1 MEDVEV
7 ITIDTQPAANN
18 LKELRKQLKQVKD
31 EMVTLDEGSDSF
43 LEAANKAGTL
53 KHQLDEINESVK
65 GASAD
70 FGDIIGNV
78 SNVGAGITGAFQTA
92 TAALSM
98 FGVESEEILQSIK
111 TMQNLMAITQG
122 LDSIDQAIKS
132 IDKLRN
138 SITATTTSA
147 KVLKAVLTPKTILLL
162 TAALTAL
169 FIIWDKFISK
179 LEPVQKAI
187 NGLKG
192 VFSNFGAEIKS
203 VGILVMNSL
212 VAPFET
218 VFKLLG
224 GIGKT
229 ISSVVKG
236 EFSNIKGIFEET
248 KESMLKP
255 WKHIASDAAV
265 VGQEFSKGFN
275 KGVASAEAERNA
287 EAEKQRQ
294 EQLAKYRKQQEE
306 YYDLQ
311 RARAEATIQN
321 EEKLNQEL
329 IKIETA
335 RLSLYK
341 KSTLEY
347 YNQLKKVN
355 ELKKSNATETATAE
369 DNEISILY
377 AKLEYQKASN
387 AEYAQSKKAIE
398 DYLFVQQ
405 LELASLQQGSEEW
418 YKLSAAIENTKN
430 TLANFGSQS
439 ADDILQQQLD
449 AIELAEK
456 SLDLNFAQGKLT
468 EIDYNT
474 KILEQEQAKL
484 ALLQEGTAAWYEQA
498 IAVEN
503 YKNKMDE
510 SDDALTNFQNGLQK
524 ANQIGQI
531 AFGALSDT
539 LGAFADMTDQT
550 TKEGFEQ
557 QKKLQIAQVTMNML
571 AGVLSAWTSAMS
583 PANEWMTIFGQIAM
597 GTAQSIATLAMGAA
611 QIQKIKQTT
620 FDGGGSSVGGA
631 ASVNSSAISSIS
643 APVQYSNVANVS
655 DITSQIKDTRVFV
668 VEHDITSTQR
678 RVSVAEDENRY

>member
-7 ITIDTQPAANN
+7 ITIDTAPAAKN
-18 LKELRKQLKQVKD
+18 LKELRAQLKQVKD

-43 LEAANKAGTL
+43 LEAANKAGEL

-70 FGDIIGNV
+70 FGDILGNV
-78 SNVGAGITGAFQTA
+78 SKVGAGITGAFQTA

-122 LDSIDQAIKS
+122 LDSIDQAVKA

-169 FIIWDKFISK
+169 FIVWDKFISK

-187 NGLKG
+187 SGLKG

-255 WKHIASDAAV
+255 WKKISDDAAV

-287 EAEKQRQ
+287 EEEKQRQ

-329 IKIETA
+329 IRIETS

-341 KSTLEY
+341 KGTKEY
-347 YNQLKKVN
+347 YEQLKKVN

-369 DNEISILY
+369 DNEINILY
-377 AKLEYQKASN
+377 AKLEYQKAAN
-387 AEYAQSKKAIE
+387 KEYAQSKKAIE

-405 LELASLQQGSEEW
+405 MELASLKQGSEEW
-418 YKLSAAIENTKN
+418 YKLSTAIENTKN
-430 TLANFGSQS
+430 TLANFGSKS
-439 ADDILQQQLD
+439 AEDILQQQLD
-449 AIELAEK
+449 AIELTEK
-456 SLDLNFAQGKLT
+456 SLDLSFSQGKMT
-468 EIDYNT
+468 EIEYNT
-474 KILEQEQAKL
+474 AILEQEKQKL
-484 ALLQEGTAAWYEQA
+484 ALLKEGTMEWYNQSIAIEQ
-498 IAVEN
+498 
-503 YKNKMDE
+503 YKKKMDE
-510 SDDALTNFQNGLQK
+510 SDDSLTNFQNGLQK

-531 AFGALSDT
+531 AFGALADT
-539 LGAFADMTDQT
+539 LGAFADMQDTQT
-550 TKEGFEQ
+550 KRGFEQ

-571 AGVLSAWTSAMS
+571 AGVLNAWTSAMS
-583 PANEWMTIFGQIAM
+583 PANEWMTIWGQIAM
-597 GTAQSIATLAMGAA
+597 GTAQSIATLSMGAA
-611 QIQKIKQTT
+611 QIQKIRQTT
-620 FDGGGSSVGGA
+620 FDGGGASVGGA
-631 ASVNSSAISSIS
+631 ASVNTSAISSIT

-655 DITSQIKDTRVFV
+655 DITSQIKDTRVYV
-668 VEHDITSTQR
+668 TESDITSTQR

>member
-7 ITIDTQPAANN
+7 ITIDTAPAAKN
-18 LKELRKQLKQVKD
+18 LKELRAQLKSVKD

-43 LEAANKAGTL
+43 LEAANKAGEL

-70 FGDIIGNV
+70 FGDMLGNV
-78 SNVGAGITGAFQTA
+78 GKLGAGITGAFQTA
-92 TAALSM
+92 QAALSL
-98 FGVESEEILQSIK
+98 FGVESEEVLQSIK

-122 LDSIDQAIKS
+122 LDSIDQAVKA

-147 KVLKAVLTPKTILLL
+147 KLLKAVLTPKTILLL

-169 FIIWDKFISK
+169 FIIWDKFISQ

-212 VAPFET
+212 VAPFEML
-218 VFKLLG
+218 FKMIG

-255 WKHIASDAAV
+255 WKKISDDASV

-294 EQLAKYRKQQEE
+294 EQLAKYRKQQNE

-329 IKIETA
+329 IRIETS

-341 KSTLEY
+341 KGTKEY
-347 YNQLKKVN
+347 YEQLKKVN
-355 ELKKSNATETATAE
+355 ELKKSNATETADAE
-369 DNEISILY
+369 DNEISIMY
-377 AKLEYQKASN
+377 AKLEYQKAAN

-405 LELASLQQGSEEW
+405 MELASLKQGSEEW
-418 YKLSAAIENTKN
+418 YKLAASIENTKN

-439 ADDILQQQLD
+439 TDDILQQQLD
-449 AIELAEK
+449 AIELSEK
-456 SLDLNFAQGKLT
+456 SLDLSFAQGKLT

-484 ALLQEGTAAWYEQA
+484 ALLKEGTAAWYAQA
-498 IAVEN
+498 LAVEN

-510 SDDALTNFQNGLQK
+510 SGEKVYTLEEKIQGWGSVGIAALNGISNALTEV
-524 ANQIGQI
+524 ANTQ
-531 AFGALSDT
+531 DT
-539 LGAFADMTDQT
+539 T
-550 TKEGFEQ
+550 TKEGFEK
-557 QKKLQIAQVTMNML
+557 QKKL
-571 AGVLSAWTSAMS
+571 
-583 PANEWMTIFGQIAM
+583 
-597 GTAQSIATLAMGAA
+597 SIAAATMQMITGIATAVSGAYSTKSGPWDFVLMAIQAASILASGIM
-611 QIQKIKQTT
+611 QINKIKKMT
-620 FDGGGSSVGGA
+620 FENSSSAAGGGA
-631 ASVNSSAISSIS
+631 ASVSSGAVSTLV
-643 APVQYSNVANVS
+643 APVQYTQDIQGQSIEESIKNTRVYVTES
-655 DITSQIKDTRVFV
+655 DITN
-668 VEHDITSTQR
+668 TQR

>member
-7 ITIDTQPAANN
+7 ITIDTAPAAKN
-18 LKELRKQLKQVKD
+18 LKELRAQLKSVKD

-70 FGDIIGNV
+70 FGDILGNV
-78 SNVGAGITGAFQTA
+78 SKVGAGITGAFQTA
-92 TAALSM
+92 SGALSM

-169 FIIWDKFISK
+169 FILWDKFISK

-192 VFSNFGAEIKS
+192 VFYNFGAEIKS

-218 VFKLLG
+218 VFKLIG

-236 EFSNIKGIFEET
+236 EFSSIKGIFEET

-255 WKHIASDAAV
+255 WKKISDDAAV

-275 KGVASAEAERNA
+275 QGIAAEENA
-287 EAEKQRQ
+287 RKQEAEKQRQ
-294 EQLAKYRKQQEE
+294 EQLAKYRKEQEA

-311 RARAEATIQN
+311 RSRAEATIQN

-329 IKIETA
+329 IRIETA

-341 KSTLEY
+341 KGTKEY
-347 YNQLKKVN
+347 YDQLKKVN
-355 ELKKSNATETATAE
+355 DLKKSNATTSCST
-369 DNEISILY
+369 
-377 AKLEYQKASN
+377 
-387 AEYAQSKKAIE
+387 
-398 DYLFVQQ
+398 
-405 LELASLQQGSEEW
+405 
-418 YKLSAAIENTKN
+418 SAFI
-430 TLANFGSQS
+430 
-439 ADDILQQQLD
+439 
-449 AIELAEK
+449 
-456 SLDLNFAQGKLT
+456 
-468 EIDYNT
+468 
-474 KILEQEQAKL
+474 
-484 ALLQEGTAAWYEQA
+484 
-498 IAVEN
+498 
-503 YKNKMDE
+503 
-510 SDDALTNFQNGLQK
+510 QN
-524 ANQIGQI
+524 
-531 AFGALSDT
+531 
-539 LGAFADMTDQT
+539 
-550 TKEGFEQ
+550 
-557 QKKLQIAQVTMNML
+557 
-571 AGVLSAWTSAMS
+571 VLS
-583 PANEWMTIFGQIAM
+583 
-597 GTAQSIATLAMGAA
+597 
-611 QIQKIKQTT
+611 
-620 FDGGGSSVGGA
+620 
-631 ASVNSSAISSIS
+631 
-643 APVQYSNVANVS
+643 
-655 DITSQIKDTRVFV
+655 
-668 VEHDITSTQR
+668 
-678 RVSVAEDENRY
+678 

>member
-7 ITIDTQPAANN
+7 ITIDTQPAAKN
-18 LKELRKQLKQVKD
+18 LRELRAQLKSVKD
-31 EMVTLDEGSDSF
+31 EMVTLDEGSDAF

-70 FGDIIGNV
+70 FGDILGNV
-78 SNVGAGITGAFQTA
+78 TKVGAGITGAFQTA

-147 KVLKAVLTPKTILLL
+147 KILKAVLTPKTILLL

-169 FIIWDKFISK
+169 FVVWDKFISK

-187 NGLKG
+187 DGLKG

-255 WKHIASDAAV
+255 WKKISDDATV

-294 EQLAKYRKQQEE
+294 EKLAKYRKEQEA

-311 RARAEATIQN
+311 RARVEATIQD

-341 KSTLEY
+341 KGTKEY
-347 YNQLKKVN
+347 YEQLKKVN
-355 ELKKSNATETATAE
+355 DLKKSNATDTATAE

-387 AEYAQSKKAIE
+387 KEYAQSKKAIE
-398 DYLFVQQ
+398 DYLFIQQ
-405 LELASLQQGSEEW
+405 LELSSLKQGSEEW
-418 YKLSAAIENTKN
+418 YKLASSIEKTKS
-430 TLANFGSQS
+430 TLANFGSKS
-439 ADDILQQQLD
+439 TEDILNEQLA
-449 AIELAEK
+449 AIELSEK
-456 SLDLNFAQGKLT
+456 SLDFDFAQGKLT

-484 ALLQEGTAAWYEQA
+484 ALMQQGTAAWYEQA

-503 YKNKMDE
+503 YKKKMDE
-510 SDDALTNFQNGLQK
+510 SDNALTNFQKGLEMT
-524 ANQIGQI
+524 NQIGQI

-539 LGAFADMTDQT
+539 LGAFADMQDTT

-571 AGVLSAWTSAMS
+571 GGVLAAWTSAMN
-583 PANEWMTIFGQIAM
+583 PANAWMTIWGQIAA
-597 GTAQSIATLAMGAA
+597 GTAQTIATLAMGAA

-620 FDGGGSSVGGA
+620 FNDGGASAGGA
-631 ASVNSSAISSIS
+631 ASVNPSAISSIS

-668 VEHDITSTQR
+668 VESDISNTQR

>member
-7 ITIDTQPAANN
+7 ITIDTQPAAKN
-18 LKELRKQLKQVKD
+18 LKELRAQLKSVKD
-31 EMVTLDEGSDSF
+31 EMVTLDEGSDAF
-43 LEAANKAGTL
+43 LEAANKAGEL
-53 KHQLDEINESVK
+53 KHQIDEINESVK

-70 FGDIIGNV
+70 FGDILGNV
-78 SNVGAGITGAFQTA
+78 SKVGAGITGAFQTA
-92 TAALSM
+92 TAALSL

-122 LDSIDQAIKS
+122 LDSIDQAVKA

-169 FIIWDKFISK
+169 FIVWDKFISK

-187 NGLKG
+187 SGLKG

-218 VFKLLG
+218 VFKLIG

-236 EFSNIKGIFEET
+236 EFSSIKGIFEET

-255 WKHIASDAAV
+255 WKKISDDAIV
-265 VGQEFSKGFN
+265 VGEEFSKGFN
-275 KGVASAEAERNA
+275 QGVEKGEKDRNDA
-287 EAEKQRQ
+287 AEKQRQ
-294 EQLAKYRKQQEE
+294 EQLAKYRKQQNE

-311 RARAEATIQN
+311 RARAEATIKD
-321 EEKLNQEL
+321 EEKLNKEL
-329 IKIETA
+329 IRIETA

-341 KSTLEY
+341 KGTKEY
-347 YNQLKKVN
+347 YEQLKKVN
-355 ELKKSNATETATAE
+355 DLKKSNATETATEE

-387 AEYAQSKKAIE
+387 KEYAKSKKAIE

-405 LELASLQQGSEEW
+405 MELASLKQGSEEW

-430 TLANFGSQS
+430 TLENFGKKS
-439 ADDILQQQLD
+439 IQQQLD
-449 AIELAEK
+449 DIELTEK
-456 SLDLNFAQGKLT
+456 SLDLDFSQGKLT

-484 ALLQEGTAAWYEQA
+484 ALLKEGTMEWYNQA
-498 IAVEN
+498 IAVEQ
-503 YKNKMDE
+503 YKKKLDE
-510 SDDALTNFQNGLQK
+510 SGEKVYTLEEKIQGWGSVGIAALNGISNALTEV
-524 ANQIGQI
+524 ANTQ
-531 AFGALSDT
+531 DT
-539 LGAFADMTDQT
+539 T
-550 TKEGFEQ
+550 TREGFEK
-557 QKKLQIAQVTMNML
+557 QKKL
-571 AGVLSAWTSAMS
+571 
-583 PANEWMTIFGQIAM
+583 
-597 GTAQSIATLAMGAA
+597 SIAAATMQMIQGIATAVSGAYSTKSGPWDFVLMAIQAASILASGIM
-611 QIQKIKQTT
+611 QINKIKKMT
-620 FDGGGSSVGGA
+620 FENSGSSAGGGA
-631 ASVNSSAISSIS
+631 ASVSSGAVSTLV
-643 APVQYSNVANVS
+643 APVQYTQDIQGQSIEESIKNTRVYVTES
-655 DITSQIKDTRVFV
+655 DITN
-668 VEHDITSTQR
+668 TQR

>member
-7 ITIDTQPAANN
+7 ITIDTQPAAKN
-18 LKELRKQLKQVKD
+18 LKELRAQLKQVKD

-70 FGDIIGNV
+70 FGDIVGNV
-78 SNVGAGITGAFQTA
+78 SKVGAGITGAFQTA

-98 FGVESEEILQSIK
+98 FGVESEEIVKSIK

-122 LDSIDQAIKS
+122 LSSIDQAVKA

-169 FIIWDKFISK
+169 FIVWDKFISQ

-187 NGLKG
+187 SGLKG

-203 VGILVMNSL
+203 VGIMVMNSL

-236 EFSNIKGIFEET
+236 EFSSIKGIFEDT

-255 WKHIASDAAV
+255 WKKISDDAAV

-275 KGVASAEAERNA
+275 QGVASAEAERNA

-294 EQLAKYRKQQEE
+294 EQLAKYRKQQNE

-311 RARAEATIQN
+311 RARAEATIQD

-335 RLSLYK
+335 RLSLYQK
-341 KSTLEY
+341 GTKEY
-347 YNQLKKVN
+347 YDQLKKVN

-387 AEYAQSKKAIE
+387 KEYAQSKKAIE

-405 LELASLQQGSEEW
+405 MELASLKQGSEEW
-418 YKLSAAIENTKN
+418 YKLSTAIENTKN
-430 TLANFGSQS
+430 TLNNFGSKS
-439 ADDILQQQLD
+439 TEDILNEQLA
-449 AIELAEK
+449 AIELSEK
-456 SLDLNFAQGKLT
+456 SLDLDFAQGKLN
-468 EIDYNT
+468 EVDYNT

-484 ALLQEGTAAWYEQA
+484 ALLKEGTMEWYNQA
-498 IAVEN
+498 LAVEQ
-503 YKNKMDE
+503 YKKKLDE
-510 SDDALTNFQNGLQK
+510 SGEKVYTLEEQLQGWGSVGIAALNGISNALTEV
-524 ANQIGQI
+524 ANTQ
-531 AFGALSDT
+531 DT
-539 LGAFADMTDQT
+539 T
-550 TKEGFEQ
+550 TKEGFEK
-557 QKKLQIAQVTMNML
+557 QKKL
-571 AGVLSAWTSAMS
+571 
-583 PANEWMTIFGQIAM
+583 
-597 GTAQSIATLAMGAA
+597 SIAAATMQMIQGIATAVSGAFSTKSGPWDFVLMAIQAASILASGIM
-611 QIQKIKQTT
+611 QINKIKKMT
-620 FDGGGSSVGGA
+620 FENSGSSAGGGA
-631 ASVNSSAISSIS
+631 ASVSSGAVSSIV
-643 APVQYSNVANVS
+643 APVQYTQDIQGQSIEESIKNTRVYVTES
-655 DITSQIKDTRVFV
+655 DITN
-668 VEHDITSTQR
+668 TQR

>member
-7 ITIDTQPAANN
+7 ITIDTQPAANS
-18 LKELRKQLKQVKD
+18 LKELRAQLKSVKD
-31 EMVTLDEGSDSF
+31 EMVTLDEGSDAF

-70 FGDIIGNV
+70 FGDILGNV
-78 SNVGAGITGAFQTA
+78 SKVGAGITGAFQTA
-92 TAALSM
+92 TAALSL

-169 FIIWDKFISK
+169 FILWDKFISK

-203 VGILVMNSL
+203 VGIMIMNSL

-255 WKHIASDAAV
+255 WKKISDDAVV

-294 EQLAKYRKQQEE
+294 EQLAKYRKQQNE

-341 KSTLEY
+341 KGTKEY
-347 YNQLKKVN
+347 YEQLKKVN
-355 ELKKSNATETATAE
+355 ELKKSNATETATDE
-369 DNEISILY
+369 DNEISVMY

-387 AEYAQSKKAIE
+387 AEYAKSKKAIE

-405 LELASLQQGSEEW
+405 MELASLKQGSEEW
-418 YKLSAAIENTKN
+418 YKLSTAIENTKN
-430 TLANFGSQS
+430 TLANFGTKSTE
-439 ADDILQQQLD
+439 DILQDKLD
-449 AIELAEK
+449 AIELSEK
-456 SLDLNFAQGKLT
+456 SLDLDFAQGKLN
-468 EIDYNT
+468 EVDYNT

-484 ALLQEGTAAWYEQA
+484 ALLKEGTAAWYDQCLIIEQ
-498 IAVEN
+498 
-503 YKNKMDE
+503 YKKKLDE
-510 SDDALTNFQNGLQK
+510 SGEKVYTLEEKIQGWGSVGVAALGGIVDALNEVASTQDVN
-524 ANQIGQI
+524 
-531 AFGALSDT
+531 T
-539 LGAFADMTDQT
+539 R
-550 TKEGFEQ
+550 EGFEK
-557 QKKLQIAQVTMNML
+557 QKKLGIAAATIQMIQGITTAL
-571 AGVLSAWTSAMS
+571 AGAFTTKSGPWDLILGILQAGS
-583 PANEWMTIFGQIAM
+583 IFASGMIQIN
-597 GTAQSIATLAMGAA
+597 
-611 QIQKIKQTT
+611 KIKKMQ
-620 FDGGGSSVGGA
+620 FNSSSSSVGGS
-631 ASVNSSAISSIS
+631 ASVSSGAVSSIV
-643 APVQYSNVANVS
+643 APVQYTQDIQGASIEESIKNTRVYVTES
-655 DITSQIKDTRVFV
+655 DITN
-668 VEHDITSTQR
+668 TQR
-678 RVSVAEDENRY
+678 RVAVAEDENRY

>member
-7 ITIDTQPAANN
+7 LTIDTQPAAKN
-18 LKELRKQLKQVKD
+18 LRELRAQLKKIKD
-31 EMVTLDEGSDSF
+31 EMVTLDEGSDAF
-43 LEAANKAGTL
+43 LEAASKAGEL

-70 FGDIIGNV
+70 FGDILGNV
-78 SNVGAGITGAFQTA
+78 SKVGAGITGAFQTA
-92 TAALSM
+92 TAALSL
-98 FGVESEEILQSIK
+98 FGVESEEIVKSIK

-122 LDSIDQAIKS
+122 LDSIDQAVKS

-147 KVLKAVLTPKTILLL
+147 KVLKAVLTPKIILLL

-169 FIIWDKFISK
+169 FILWDKFLSK
-179 LEPVQKAI
+179 LSPVQKAI

-192 VFSNFGAEIKS
+192 VFSNFGDEIKS
-203 VGILVMNSL
+203 VGILLMNSL

-236 EFSNIKGIFEET
+236 EFSNIKVIFEDT

-255 WKHIASDAAV
+255 WKKISEDSAV

-275 KGVASAEAERNA
+275 QGIAAEENA
-287 EAEKQRQ
+287 RKQEAEKQRQ
-294 EQLAKYRKQQEE
+294 EQLAQYRKQQEE

-311 RARAEATIQN
+311 RARVEATIKD

-335 RLSLYK
+335 RLSLYQK
-341 KSTLEY
+341 GTKEY
-347 YNQLKKVN
+347 YDQLKKVN
-355 ELKKSNATETATAE
+355 ELKKSNATETASAE

-405 LELASLQQGSEEW
+405 MELASLQQGSEEW
-418 YKLSAAIENTKN
+418 YKLAASIENTKN

-439 ADDILQQQLD
+439 AEDILQQQLD
-449 AIELAEK
+449 AIELSEK
-456 SLDLNFAQGKLT
+456 SLDLDFAQGKLN
-468 EIDYNT
+468 EVEYNT
-474 KILEQEQAKL
+474 AILEQEKQKL
-484 ALLQEGTAAWYEQA
+484 ALLKEGTMEWYNQCLIIEQ
-498 IAVEN
+498 
-503 YKNKMDE
+503 YKKKLDE
-510 SDDALTNFQNGLQK
+510 SGEKVYTLEEQIQGWGSVGIAALNGISNALTEV
-524 ANQIGQI
+524 ANTQ
-531 AFGALSDT
+531 DT
-539 LGAFADMTDQT
+539 T
-550 TKEGFEQ
+550 TREGFEK
-557 QKKLQIAQVTMNML
+557 QKKLSIAAATMQMIQGI
-571 AGVLSAWTSAMS
+571 ATAVSGAWTTKSGPWDFVLMAIQAASILASGIM
-583 PANEWMTIFGQIAM
+583 QIN
-597 GTAQSIATLAMGAA
+597 
-611 QIQKIKQTT
+611 KIKKMT
-620 FDGGGSSVGGA
+620 FENSGASAGGG
-631 ASVNSSAISSIS
+631 ASVSSGAVSTLV
-643 APVQYSNVANVS
+643 APVQYTQDIQGQSIEESIKNTKVYVTES
-655 DITSQIKDTRVFV
+655 DITN
-668 VEHDITSTQR
+668 TQR

>member
-7 ITIDTQPAANN
+7 ITIDTAPAAKN
-18 LKELRKQLKQVKD
+18 LKELRAQLKSVKD

-43 LEAANKAGTL
+43 LEAANKAGEL

-70 FGDIIGNV
+70 FGDMLGNV
-78 SNVGAGITGAFQTA
+78 GKLGAGITGAFQTA
-92 TAALSM
+92 QAALSL
-98 FGVESEEILQSIK
+98 FGVESEEVLQSIK

-122 LDSIDQAIKS
+122 LDSIDQAVKA

-169 FIIWDKFISK
+169 FILWDKFISK

-255 WKHIASDAAV
+255 WKKISDDAAV

-275 KGVASAEAERNA
+275 NGIAAEENA
-287 EAEKQRQ
+287 RKQEAEKQRQ

-311 RARAEATIQN
+311 RARAEATIQD
-321 EEKLNQEL
+321 EEKLNKEL
-329 IKIETA
+329 IRIETA

-341 KSTLEY
+341 KGTKEY
-347 YNQLKKVN
+347 YDQLKKVN
-355 ELKKSNATETATAE
+355 ELKKSNATDTSTEE
-369 DNEISILY
+369 ENEISILY

-387 AEYAQSKKAIE
+387 AEYAKSKKAIE
-398 DYLFVQQ
+398 DYLFIQQ
-405 LELASLQQGSEEW
+405 LELSSLKQGSEEW
-418 YKLSAAIENTKN
+418 YKLAASIENTKN
-430 TLANFGSQS
+430 TLSNFGSQS
-439 ADDILQQQLD
+439 AEDILQQQLD
-449 AIELAEK
+449 AIELSEK
-456 SLDLNFAQGKLT
+456 SLDLSFAQGKMT
-468 EIDYNT
+468 EIEYNT
-474 KILEQEQAKL
+474 AILEQEKQKL
-484 ALLQEGTAAWYEQA
+484 ALLKEGTMEWYNQSL
-498 IAVEN
+498 AVEQ
-503 YKNKMDE
+503 YKKKLDE
-510 SDDALTNFQNGLQK
+510 SGEKVYTLEEKIQGWGSVGIEALNGISNALTEV
-524 ANQIGQI
+524 ANTQ
-531 AFGALSDT
+531 DV
-539 LGAFADMTDQT
+539 T
-550 TKEGFEQ
+550 TREGFEK
-557 QKKLQIAQVTMNML
+557 QKKLSIAAATMQMIQGI
-571 AGVLSAWTSAMS
+571 ATAVSGAWTTKSGPWDFALM
-583 PANEWMTIFGQIAM
+583 A
-597 GTAQSIATLAMGAA
+597 
-611 QIQKIKQTT
+611 IQ
-620 FDGGGSSVGGA
+620 A
-631 ASVNSSAISSIS
+631 ASILASGIMQINKIRKMTFENSSASAGGGASVSSGAVS
-643 APVQYSNVANVS
+643 TLVAPVQYTQDIQGQSIEESIKNTRVYVTES
-655 DITSQIKDTRVFV
+655 DITN
-668 VEHDITSTQR
+668 TQR